1 MSLLRRSQASSSTD
15 QASSSLAFESEE
27 TVSGC
32 VRESNECIEYRGIVR
47 FQESGEN
54 PVSLE
59 LDFVP
64 PHPLLVNLSVRL
76 SIQAQGITEAH
87 SKLVRILNEHTVDLD
102 N

>member
-1 MSLLRRSQASSSTD
+1 MSVLRRSQASSSTT
-15 QASSSLAFESEE
+15 QERFSLAFESEE

-32 VRESNECIEYRGIVR
+32 VRQSNECIEYRGILRVE
-47 FQESGEN
+47 ESGEN

-64 PHPLLVNLSVRL
+64 PHPYLVNMPMRL
-76 SIQAQGITEAH
+76 SIQAQTITEAY
-87 SKLVRILNEHTVDLD
+87 SRLVRILNEHGVDID